1 MRAVW
6 LLVAIAVLALNL
18 RPPFTAPGALLP
30 DIAADLHMSTTLAGL
45 LPTLPVVCLG
55 VFALAAPPLRRR
67 WGDEGVIA
75 VCIPLLVLGSLLRA
89 APAVGPFP
97 WVALFGGTIV
107 VGAAVGI
114 ANVALPALIKR
125 EFASRVTQVTS
136 LYTVFLTLGS
146 SVAAATAVP
155 VMHAAGGN
163 WRVPLLALAGLAL
176 LTGLVWLP
184 PFRSALLRIRLSR
197 SAGADTAVPA
207 ATAGTLLRSPLAW
220 QVTAFMGLQSL
231 LAYVVFGWMPTVAQD
246 RGLDATAAG
255 LALSLSTLV
264 QAVGAMCLP
273 LLVGRR
279 DDQRLPAV
287 GLFGL
292 SALGLLG
299 FFLAPLPWIWVSS
312 VVLGFGMG
320 ALFGLALSV
329 IGLRAPD
336 AAIASRLSGMAQAV
350 GYLLAALGPLLVG
363 VLHDLSGAWFLPLC
377 LLLVVC
383 LSGAAAALG
392 AGRPLH
398 VGATAPEPAR
408 SSSELT

>member
-1 MRAVW
+1 MNRLGMRRRGVW
-6 LLVAIAVLALNL
+6 LLVAIAVLALNM

-30 DIAADLHMSTTLAGL
+30 DIAADLDMSTTLAGL

-55 VFALAAPPLRRR
+55 VFALAAPPLRSR

-75 VCIPLLVLGSLLRA
+75 VCVPLLVVGSLLRA
-89 APAVGPFP
+89 GPS
-97 WVALFGGTIV
+97 VATLFGGTIV

-125 EFASRVTQVTS
+125 EFPNRVTQVTS

-146 SVAAATAVP
+146 SIAAATAVP
-155 VMHAAGGN
+155 IMQAAGGN
-163 WRVPLLALAGLAL
+163 WRVPLVVLAGLGVV
-176 LTGLVWLP
+176 TGLVWLP
-184 PFRSALLRIRLSR
+184 QWRSALGR
-197 SAGADTAVPA
+197 SAPGRSRNGSAVPSSS
-207 ATAGTLLRSPLAW
+207 AGSLVRSPLAW

-231 LAYVVFGWMPTVAQD
+231 LAYVVFGWMPTLLQD
-246 RGLDATAAG
+246 RGLGATAAG

-279 DDQRLPAV
+279 TDQRLPAI
-287 GLFGL
+287 GLL
-292 SALGLLG
+292 ALTAVGLLG
-299 FFLAPLPWIWVSS
+299 IFVAPLSWTWLAS

-329 IGLRAPD
+329 IGLRAGD
-336 AAIASRLSGMAQAV
+336 AATASRLSGMAQAV

-363 VLHDLSGAWFLPLC
+363 VLHDVSGGWIVPLC
-377 LLLVVC
+377 LLLMVC
-383 LSGAAAALG
+383 LSGSVAALG

-398 VGATAPEPAR
+398 VGEEAPQAEQPAAQ
-408 SSSELT
+408 